1 MENNIEIIVQITK
14 QLRSSKQGRYLENI
28 AELCKTKYGW
38 DLTTTKAA
46 IDEATQQQ
54 KIYTSVMNG
63 KISYRKRK
71 EKISTGEE
79 EFRDADMQTDPT
91 GELPCRKDDEDF
103 ERFVGDFQDYK
114 EHTFKE
120 ISTLRAEFE
129 KNQTDGSCKGD
140 MDPQGKMDQLNEALI
155 RSLHER
161 IFSLE
166 RQLAYQRDIISK
178 LLDGPKRDTSTSQA
192 RIPSGKSTHAT
203 CVTKNGTTTKLL
215 NRSSTDNESNTK
227 EQKSHI
233 VYEDIMETSQKN
245 TSKNG
250 KKKNKSKNKAQQQLK
265 ANTNINNNERDGKPI
280 ESKEKEAPSAIG
292 SKVTTK
298 NHNVIILGDSM
309 VKNLQGWRMRTS
321 KKGHEK
327 VIIRSFPGAST
338 DDMSFHAVPSMKRK
352 PRCLVLHTGT
362 NDFRDE
368 EDDNKIA
375 KTIFGLAKTLK
386 ADEDENDVY
395 VSGIIKRDDYK
406 INARIS
412 NVNKVLK
419 ELCGEADFPFIDN
432 SNIEVGRHLNRSGL
446 HLNRFGDAKLAFNII
461 SALRN

>member
-1 MENNIEIIVQITK
+1 MEKNIEIVVQITE

-28 AELCKTKYGW
+28 ADLCKTKHGW

-54 KIYTSVMNG
+54 RIYTSVING

-79 EFRDADMQTDPT
+79 EFRDTDMQTDPNA
-91 GELPCRKDDEDF
+91 ELTCRKDDEDF
-103 ERFVGDFQDYK
+103 ERLVVDFQDFK

-120 ISTLRAEFE
+120 ISSLRAEFE
-129 KNQTDGSCKGD
+129 KGQTDGSGKD
-140 MDPQGKMDQLNEALI
+140 KMDPQGKMDQLNEALV

-166 RQLAYQRDIISK
+166 RQLAYQRDIIFT
-178 LLDGPKRDTSTSQA
+178 LLDRPKQDTSTSQA
-192 RIPSGKSTHAT
+192 RIPSGKSTHAPP
-203 CVTKNGTTTKLL
+203 VTKNETTTKLS
-215 NRSSTDNESNTK
+215 NKSSNQSSANNENNTK
-227 EQKSHI
+227 EQKSPI
-233 VYEDIMETSQKN
+233 VYEDIMEINQKDPP
-245 TSKNG
+245 KNG
-250 KKKNKSKNKAQQQLK
+250 KKKNKSKNKAQKQLK
-265 ANTNINNNERDGKPI
+265 ANENTNNNERGDKPV
-280 ESKEKEAPSAIG
+280 ETKEKEAPIAI
-292 SKVTTK
+292 TT

-321 KKGHEK
+321 MKSNEK
-327 VIIRSFPGAST
+327 IIVRSFPGAST
-338 DDMSFHAVPSMKRK
+338 DDMSFHAVPSVKRK
-352 PRCLVLHTGT
+352 PRCFVLHTGA

-368 EDDNKIA
+368 EDDNEIA

-386 ADEDENDVY
+386 ADENTVY
-395 VSGIIKRDDYK
+395 VSGIIKRDDDK
-406 INARIS
+406 MNARIS

-432 SNIEVGRHLNRSGL
+432 SNIEVGHHLNRSGL